1 MNLKDFEMMKSERW
15 RQIRQIF
22 DDAAKLAPANRAAFL
37 RENCQADED
46 LRREIESLL
55 SSYDDAE
62 SFMEQPAVGKV
73 AGMIMSK
80 PDKLK
85 NSQRVS
91 HYEIVKQI
99 GAGGMGETF
108 FEVKGKEF

>member
-15 RQIRQIF
+15 RQIRRIF

-55 SSYDDAE
+55 SSWGIRHKPLIFYSSVFNAIRE
-62 SFMEQPAVGKV
+62 F
-73 AGMIMSK
+73 GM
-80 PDKLK
+80 LA
-85 NSQRVS
+85 
-91 HYEIVKQI
+91 YL
-99 GAGGMGETF
+99 
-108 FEVKGKEF
+108 